1 MNNDNTEDITPSI
14 GSSNATTTSILD
26 GFEFVPSDG
35 VPAINLDKQRRFYVN
50 SSAQKLLGIRPYH
63 RLAILYDPMSRCL
76 AIARP
81 EAVADMS
88 DAATSNYNVDKRY
101 YMSARKFAK
110 LYGYDSDKAPY
121 SFEYDRG
128 DSNGKVFVFRLRG
141 ADGAED

>member
-1 MNNDNTEDITPSI
+1 MSQTEDITPT
-14 GSSNATTTSILD
+14 NATTSSLLD

-35 VPAINLDKQRRFYVN
+35 VPAINLDKQRRFYIN
-50 SSAQKLLGIRPYH
+50 SSAQKLLGVRPYQ

-101 YMSARKFAK
+101 YMSARKFASMF
-110 LYGYDSDKAPY
+110 GYDSDKAPY

-141 ADGAED
+141 ADKAEG

>member
-1 MNNDNTEDITPSI
+1 MSHTEDITPTD
-14 GSSNATTTSILD
+14 ATTSLLLD

-35 VPAINLDKQRRFYVN
+35 VPAINLDKQRRFYIN
-50 SSAQKLLGIRPYH
+50 SSAQKLLGIRPYQ

-101 YMSARKFAK
+101 YMSARKFAAM
-110 LYGYDSDKAPY
+110 YGYDSDKAPY

-128 DSNGKVFVFRLRG
+128 SSDGKVFVFRLR
-141 ADGAED
+141 EPR